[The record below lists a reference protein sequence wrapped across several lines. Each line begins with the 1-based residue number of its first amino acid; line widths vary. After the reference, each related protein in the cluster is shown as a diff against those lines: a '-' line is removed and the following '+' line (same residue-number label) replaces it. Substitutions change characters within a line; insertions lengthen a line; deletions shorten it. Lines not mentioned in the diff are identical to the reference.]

1 ERSENERVIIIVN
14 DELGRVIIPSIFK
27 LRQVISIYIYD
38 TDKER
43 NKEWIEKFTK
53 IKAVTVELDELII
66 RIQTDHKI
74 QKILQEPL
82 CIDFFTVDSNLSQ
95 SADNVNGQF
104 LFFQLLIECLLQIKP
119 TNVDTSELIKI
130 CQNEYEGNELEL
142 SNLCDFKRSYSSDK
156 ALWWY
161 TRQSFFYK
169 VLNAIL
175 FTENIHMIFLFRS
188 FISDIQHE
196 LKKYQTHHPVRV
208 YREQIIS
215 SDELNT
221 LKKYLGQFISIN
233 SFFSTTTNY
242 QQAVS
247 FLDVFNNSENFEPIL
262 FEIYADP
269 DIVVAKPFGD
279 ISEYLGESRILFM
292 LGSIFH
298 LNSIK
303 PEKYLTEFLNQLPSN
318 DPSLSSIYDDLSKVA
333 LQAGDY
339 EKSVRWSKKA
349 FEFRNS
355 NALLHTLNINVSDDA
370 IFILN
375 IRNNARWRQN
385 GVTVASGFNCPYS
398 ICVDNNQ
405 TMVIADFQNDCVMQW
420 EIGIEKGHV
429 VAGGNGRGYR
439 LDQLNRPTGVL
450 IDKMMNSL
458 IICDR
463 WNRRVVQ

>member
-1 ERSENERVIIIVN
+1 MLLETFCLIWLDASTNVKVNQDAEQKLQERSENERVIIIVN

-303 PEKYLTEFLNQLPSN
+303 RNENNQIWIIQMTLCSENEPDLKQILMHTKQKLSDRETNLRTLGKILWDTGKFDLAEKYLTEFLNQLPSN

-370 IFILN
+370 ICKFIN
-375 IRNNARWRQN
+375 IK
-385 GVTVASGFNCPYS
+385 
-398 ICVDNNQ
+398 D
-405 TMVIADFQNDCVMQW
+405 
-420 EIGIEKGHV
+420 
-429 VAGGNGRGYR
+429 
-439 LDQLNRPTGVL
+439 
-450 IDKMMNSL
+450 
-458 IICDR
+458 II
-463 WNRRVVQ
+463 